1 MNDVSRE
8 TMEACAEALASVL
21 FPARNKEIHRYVD
34 LLRTVGVE
42 RGLIGPREGDRL
54 WSRHIIN
61 CAVVAEGIPQVAR
74 VADIGSGAGLPGLVL
89 ALTRTDLQMTLVEPL
104 LRRVR
109 FLEEVV
115 ADLDLT
121 TVDVVRSRA
130 EELHGRE
137 AFDVVTARAVAP
149 LDRLARWALPLCAP
163 GGALLALKGGS
174 AAEELAA
181 AAETLDRMGAGPR
194 SVEMFG
200 VGLVEPATRVVRIE
214 SGAGSLGKGR
224 T

>member
-1 MNDVSRE
+1 MSHVSRE
-8 TMEACAEALASVL
+8 TTEAGAEALASVL
-21 FPARNKEIHRYVD
+21 FPVSNKEIHRYVD

-61 CAVVAEGIPQVAR
+61 CGVVAEGIPPGAR

-89 ALTRTDLQMTLVEPL
+89 ALARADLQMTLVEPL
-104 LRRVR
+104 LRRVT

-115 ADLDLT
+115 ADLELT

-130 EELHGRE
+130 EALHGQE
-137 AFDVVTARAVAP
+137 SFDVVTARAVAP

-163 GGALLALKGGS
+163 GGALLAFKGAS

-181 AAETLDRMGAGPR
+181 AAENLDRMGAGSR
-194 SVEMFG
+194 SVELFG
-200 VGLVEPATRVVRIE
+200 VGRVEPPTRVVRIE